1 MMALERLSVFGN
13 PNIGVY
19 IIATDK
25 YAIVPPGL
33 TPKTIEAVSSTLGIE
48 PSHIVETRI
57 AGTVII
63 GVMAAGNSNGI
74 LLPRIVREEEVEAI
88 RRVLDVNVAVLESR
102 STAIGNI
109 VLANDKAALVYPR
122 LEEPALKTVRDTL
135 GVEVEQRT
143 IVNIPTVGSVA
154 VITNKGGLIHPDV
167 SDQELDFLSQFFGV
181 PLDVGTVNFGV
192 PFIKTGLV
200 ANSRGALIGEQTTGP
215 ELMRIQ
221 KALNLER

>member
-1 MMALERLSVFGN
+1 MALERLSVFGN

-19 IIATDK
+19 ILATDK

-33 TPKTIEAVSSTLGIE
+33 APKTLEAISSTLGID
-48 PSHIVETRI
+48 PDSIVETRI

-63 GVMAAGNSNGI
+63 GVMASGNSNGI
-74 LLPRIVREEEVEAI
+74 VLPRIVREEEVAAI
-88 RRVLDVNVAVLESR
+88 KRTLDINVAVLESR
-102 STAIGNI
+102 NTAVGNI
-109 VLANDKAALVYPR
+109 VLANDKAALVYPE
-122 LEEPALKTVRDTL
+122 LEEPAIKMIKDAL
-135 GVEVEQRT
+135 GVEVERRT
-143 IVNIPTVGSVA
+143 IVHIPTVGSVA

-167 SDQELDFLSQFFGV
+167 SDQELEFLSQFFGV